1 MMSEEEMIDSDYDDL
16 SDSDIIVLLIVDEK
30 RPVSKTRLQKL
41 SLLYHEFYE
50 FCPRCGKHIRFVGL
64 DELSNKLIKDSTYSK
79 DRLYAKF
86 RTFLLSKRL
95 ESGLSVS
102 DFAKKC
108 NISGSAIRNYESRG
122 CLPSVPEL
130 LRIAHALNTSVY
142 EIFDIKKPGDEAN
155 ESL

>member
-1 MMSEEEMIDSDYDDL
+1 MTSDTCVWCFSAYGDDYAA
-16 SDSDIIVLLIVDEK
+16 STTCGSSFIPNKHDLLVG
-30 RPVSKTRLQKL
+30 R
-41 SLLYHEFYE
+41 FYE